1 MLKRSAYAR
10 GFTLVELLTAVSIIM
25 LLMTLSLGVQRY
37 ASEKTS
43 RSKAE
48 VEVRALVVACENYKT
63 DQAAYPCSGASD
75 ELSSTSITRIEDAFT
90 FIPANLDLYKQISG
104 DSDLNGIPDGAQGKL
119 PDGKTQADP
128 VYIEF
133 KPSQLR
139 KMEKSGEVQYIRDP
153 WDTAGVPTPYGYST
167 KRSKNPDDA
176 SAGYN
181 STYDIWSIAKKPET
195 KAAWI
200 TNW

>member
-1 MLKRSAYAR
+1 MLKRSADSR

-63 DQAAYPCSGASD
+63 DQAAYPRSVASD
-75 ELSSTSITRIEDAFT
+75 ELSSTSIDTLSYIT
-90 FIPANLDLYKQISG
+90 ANLELYKQISG
-104 DSDLNGIPDGAQGKL
+104 DSDGNGILDGAQGKL

-139 KMEKSGEVQYIRDP
+139 KMDKSGEVQYIRDP
-153 WDTAGVPTPYGYST
+153 WDTAGVPKPYGYST
-167 KRSKNPDDA
+167 RRSQNPDDA

-181 STYDIWSIAKKPET
+181 STYDIWTIANKPET

-200 TNW
+200 SNW